1 MPRQSDL
8 RYSIQ
13 PLVGD
18 AGFEVVAFTL
28 EEGISQPSPGWHGE
42 PTGVQSISGRYS
54 SIRSISA
61 MRTLRASSFA

>member
-18 AGFEVVAFTL
+18 AEFEVVAFTL
-28 EEGISQPSPGWHGE
+28 EEGISQPFPGSHGE
-42 PTGVQSISGRYS
+42 PTGVQSISRRRS
-54 SIRSISA
+54 SSRSISA